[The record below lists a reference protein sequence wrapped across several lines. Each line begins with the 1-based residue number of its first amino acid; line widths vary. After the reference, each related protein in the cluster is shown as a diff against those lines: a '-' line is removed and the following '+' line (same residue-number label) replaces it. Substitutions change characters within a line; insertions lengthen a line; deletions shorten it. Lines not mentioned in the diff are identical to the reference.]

1 MKDPKTYDS
10 SYYFDMTFEE
20 GTPEYVIESLFE
32 RALDELLT
40 DFRNRKAK
48 DTDILIE
55 GDLSYNDV
63 NDDYEKEQ
71 K

>member
-1 MKDPKTYDS
+1 MKDPNTYDS